1 MRLYS
6 YGLTEMCAARIPV
19 RFRIDGERSAYCGET
34 LGIAPRHLIVKSP
47 VELVDGMRLTL
58 RLQIA
63 LDADGSASG
72 ELELFAWVICAS
84 QLPGGN
90 FGAQL
95 ELERG

>member
-6 YGLTEMCAARIPV
+6 YGLTEMCAARILLG
-19 RFRIDGERSAYCGET
+19 FRIDGERTAHSGET
-34 LGIAPRHLIVKSP
+34 LGIAPGHLIVKSP

-63 LDADGSASG
+63 LDADGSAPG
-72 ELELFAWVICAS
+72 ELELFAWVLCAS
-84 QLPGGN
+84 QLPDGD

-95 ELERG
+95 ELEH